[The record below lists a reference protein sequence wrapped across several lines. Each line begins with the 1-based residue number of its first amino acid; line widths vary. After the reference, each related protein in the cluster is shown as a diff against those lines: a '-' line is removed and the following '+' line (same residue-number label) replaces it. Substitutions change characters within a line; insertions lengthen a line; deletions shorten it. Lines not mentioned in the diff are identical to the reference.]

1 MVEKKVVTMLQW
13 MGGSRRKVTTM
24 EKISVKKVDT
34 KEQYFEQRKRQ
45 QQQQTTGLDSFSDG
59 MNTCS
64 QHQNNNRSLDILSLL
79 NLSTV
84 VQNCKSSCRS
94 EGAAM
99 TVNHHI
105 MEYPQT
111 IQIDK
116 VTQGDP
122 IEFKESRKSSGCQV
136 ETLYPKKDLIGNG
149 DKRDQLKMASEH
161 QLSVFDLLGDDGPS
175 DNLEVSLVNEAHVA
189 FAVEGLGKM
198 ETETPVHSPQQLGRA
213 TRHPQSPKNLN
224 NLVYDLEL
232 EADAMI
238 QDINSPLC
246 GNFFELPFCSRGT
259 ENSFSKPRQKLSTAK
274 EFSQFKSNASKLK
287 NSFSDDEI
295 FCNMEE
301 KNDDI
306 WNARCNF
313 LDRNFL
319 DEDCDITWKNR
330 SPKMDGSSADFWH
343 LGNHEISDFAF
354 EYPYLQKIRVAEKV
368 TGRFNISVKMKR
380 MQIHHTG
387 DIYPSLLVH
396 EKLIYFQDIFWQ
408 SSIENL
414 VTLENDD
421 SPPPYSKQR
430 RSENDR
436 DFITADETWYPM
448 GGRKCDIRDVTNQ
461 QAWSCFVTENA
472 EESLSLLSE
481 ESCSSSAVRGKA
493 TNRSPSDSVARQ
505 NIRRYGRDI
514 RSLANKCSVE
524 NIYAKDRHYEKSDNF
539 HEWKKIDEPGKFTKM
554 CNPSSSNPAHY
565 SNTTSQKKLRPEDS
579 CLFEEEYISADR
591 DSGFGSVCR
600 TSGAKKRASSGPMC
614 WTEDPFGAYP
624 LPELHANAKS
634 SFARSIHNVLPELL
648 PSGSFSSEKL
658 GFCQPYSNV
667 HSYETPVFSTI
678 GSGRSKPNLH
688 MDSNVEVR
696 PQDSFP
702 VSGSHRD
709 AEFLCVSVEE
719 SVSKNGGNRSEIL
732 PTDCIQFEL
741 QKDVGIGSNELSSE
755 NGQSLEASGSKD
767 NCSDCN
773 EAKGLT
779 PKLEGRKAMGSPEHA
794 EEISSSVKIRC
805 KFEGS
810 IDEKECHNDT
820 QTSLPRQN
828 GSIETEDSGRK
839 ERKLESKGQDN
850 TSVNPSCQVMMLE
863 SYVLQLL
870 CVQKVLNEASVQGTV
885 KKVNKIKENTVN
897 YSPN

>member
-1 MVEKKVVTMLQW
+1 MLQW
-13 MGGSRRKVTTM
+13 MGGSRRKVTTSR
-24 EKISVKKVDT
+24 KSTQKRQK
-34 KEQYFEQRKRQ
+34 QYFEQRKRQ

-64 QHQNNNRSLDILSLL
+64 QHQNNNRSLDILSLW

-94 EGAAM
+94 
-99 TVNHHI
+99 VNHHI

-111 IQIDK
+111 IQVDK
-116 VTQGDP
+116 VTPRDP
-122 IEFKESRKSSGCQV
+122 IEFKESRNSSGCQV
-136 ETLYPKKDLIGNG
+136 ETGYPKNARDCQNRDLIGNG

-161 QLSVFDLLGDDGPS
+161 QLSVFDLLGEDGPS
-175 DNLEVSLVNEAHVA
+175 DNLEGSLVNEAHVA

-198 ETETPVHSPQQLGRA
+198 ETETPVHSPQQPGRIFSYGSCSPLKA

-306 WNARCNF
+306 WNARSNF
-313 LDRNFL
+313 LDQNFL

-330 SPKMDGSSADFWH
+330 PPKMDGSSADFWH
-343 LGNHEISDFAF
+343 QGNHEISDFAF

-368 TGRFNISVKMKR
+368 TGRFNIS
-380 MQIHHTG
+380 
-387 DIYPSLLVH
+387 
-396 EKLIYFQDIFWQ
+396 
-408 SSIENL
+408 
-414 VTLENDD
+414 D

-430 RSENDR
+430 RSEGDH
-436 DFITADETWYPM
+436 DFMTPDETWYPM
-448 GGRKCDIRDVTNQ
+448 VGRKCDIRDVTNQ
-461 QAWSCFVTENA
+461 QAWSCFVTEDA

-493 TNRSPSDSVARQ
+493 TNRSPSDSDARQ
-505 NIRRYGRDI
+505 DIRRYGRDI
-514 RSLANKCSVE
+514 RSPANKCSVE

-579 CLFEEEYISADR
+579 CLFEEGYISADR
-591 DSGFGSVCR
+591 DSGFGSFCR
-600 TSGAKKRASSGPMC
+600 TSGAKKRASSGRMC
-614 WTEDPFGAYP
+614 WNEDPFGAYP

-634 SFARSIHNVLPELL
+634 SFARSIQDALPELS

-709 AEFLCVSVEE
+709 AEFLCASVEE
-719 SVSKNGGNRSEIL
+719 NVSKNGGNRSEIQ

-741 QKDVGIGSNELSSE
+741 QKDIGIGSNELSSE
-755 NGQSLEASGSKD
+755 NGQSLETSGLKD

-779 PKLEGRKAMGSPEHA
+779 PELEERKATGSPEHA
-794 EEISSSVKIRC
+794 EEISSSVKTRY

-810 IDEKECHNDT
+810 TDEKECHNDT
-820 QTSLPRQN
+820 QTCLPCQK

-839 ERKLESKGQDN
+839 ERKLESKGRDN

-870 CVQKVLNEASVQGTV
+870 CVQKVLKEASVQDTA
-885 KKVNKIKENTVN
+885 KKV
-897 YSPN
+897 

>member
-1 MVEKKVVTMLQW
+1 MLQW
-13 MGGSRRKVTTM
+13 MGGSRRKVTTSR
-24 EKISVKKVDT
+24 KSTQKRQK
-34 KEQYFEQRKRQ
+34 QYFEQRKRQ

-94 EGAAM
+94 TRENSEGAAM

-136 ETLYPKKDLIGNG
+136 EILYPKNAPDCQNRDLIGNG

-198 ETETPVHSPQQLGRA
+198 ETETPVHSPQQPGRIFSYGCCSPLKA

-238 QDINSPLC
+238 QDINLPLC

-306 WNARCNF
+306 WN
-313 LDRNFL
+313 
-319 DEDCDITWKNR
+319 
-330 SPKMDGSSADFWH
+330 
-343 LGNHEISDFAF
+343 
-354 EYPYLQKIRVAEKV
+354 
-368 TGRFNISVKMKR
+368 
-380 MQIHHTG
+380 
-387 DIYPSLLVH
+387 
-396 EKLIYFQDIFWQ
+396 
-408 SSIENL
+408 
-414 VTLENDD
+414 D
-421 SPPPYSKQR
+421 SPPPYSKQS

-461 QAWSCFVTENA
+461 QAWSCFVTEDA

-514 RSLANKCSVE
+514 RSPANKCSVE
-524 NIYAKDRHYEKSDNF
+524 NIYAKDRRYEKSDNF

-565 SNTTSQKKLRPEDS
+565 SNTTSQKKLRPENS
-579 CLFEEEYISADR
+579 CLFEEGYISADR
-591 DSGFGSVCR
+591 DSGFGSFCQ

-614 WTEDPFGAYP
+614 WTEDHFGAYP

-634 SFARSIHNVLPELL
+634 SFARSIHNVLPELS

-709 AEFLCVSVEE
+709 AEFFCVSVEE

-779 PKLEGRKAMGSPEHA
+779 PKLEGRKAMVSPEHA

-885 KKVNKIKENTVN
+885 KKV
-897 YSPN
+897 

>member
-1 MVEKKVVTMLQW
+1 MLQW
-13 MGGSRRKVTTM
+13 MGGSRRKVTTSR
-24 EKISVKKVDT
+24 KSTQKRQK
-34 KEQYFEQRKRQ
+34 QYFEQRKRQ

-94 EGAAM
+94 TRENSEGAAM

-136 ETLYPKKDLIGNG
+136 EILYPKNAPDCQNRDLIGNG

-198 ETETPVHSPQQLGRA
+198 ETETPVHSPQQPGRIFSYGCCSPLKA

-238 QDINSPLC
+238 QDINLPLC

-319 DEDCDITWKNR
+319 DEDCDIKWKNR

-368 TGRFNISVKMKR
+368 TGRFNIS
-380 MQIHHTG
+380 
-387 DIYPSLLVH
+387 
-396 EKLIYFQDIFWQ
+396 
-408 SSIENL
+408 
-414 VTLENDD
+414 D
-421 SPPPYSKQR
+421 SPPPYSKQS

-461 QAWSCFVTENA
+461 QAWSCFVTEDA

-514 RSLANKCSVE
+514 RSPANKCSVE
-524 NIYAKDRHYEKSDNF
+524 NIYAKDRRYEKSDNF

-565 SNTTSQKKLRPEDS
+565 SNTTSQKKLRPENS
-579 CLFEEEYISADR
+579 CLFEEGYISADR
-591 DSGFGSVCR
+591 DSGFGSFCQ

-614 WTEDPFGAYP
+614 WTEDHFGAYP

-634 SFARSIHNVLPELL
+634 SFARSIHNVLPELS

-709 AEFLCVSVEE
+709 AEFFCVSVEE

-779 PKLEGRKAMGSPEHA
+779 PKLEGRKAMVSPEHA

-885 KKVNKIKENTVN
+885 KKV
-897 YSPN
+897 

>member
-1 MVEKKVVTMLQW
+1 MLQW

-34 KEQYFEQRKRQ
+34 KE
-45 QQQQTTGLDSFSDG
+45 
-59 MNTCS
+59 
-64 QHQNNNRSLDILSLL
+64 
-79 NLSTV
+79 
-84 VQNCKSSCRS
+84 
-94 EGAAM
+94 
-99 TVNHHI
+99 
-105 MEYPQT
+105 
-111 IQIDK
+111 
-116 VTQGDP
+116 
-122 IEFKESRKSSGCQV
+122 ESRKSSGCQV

-161 QLSVFDLLGDDGPS
+161 QLSVFELLGDDGPS

-198 ETETPVHSPQQLGRA
+198 ETETPVHSPQQPGRSNLNPNFGGWGKLA

-238 QDINSPLC
+238 QDINLPLC

-368 TGRFNISVKMKR
+368 TGRFNISGVARREKILYAPPSNTFGFGFRITQNLSGDAFFKVIMKMKR

-396 EKLIYFQDIFWQ
+396 EKLIIYFQDIFWQ

-414 VTLENDD
+414 VTLEN
-421 SPPPYSKQR
+421 SPPPYSKQS

-461 QAWSCFVTENA
+461 QAWSCFVTEDA

-505 NIRRYGRDI
+505 NIRRYGKDI
-514 RSLANKCSVE
+514 RSPANKCSVE
-524 NIYAKDRHYEKSDNF
+524 NIYAKDRRYEKSDNF

-554 CNPSSSNPAHY
+554 RNPSSSNPAHY
-565 SNTTSQKKLRPEDS
+565 SNTTSQKKLRPENS
-579 CLFEEEYISADR
+579 CLFEEGYISADR
-591 DSGFGSVCR
+591 DSGFGSFCR

-614 WTEDPFGAYP
+614 WTEDHFGAYP

-634 SFARSIHNVLPELL
+634 SFARSIHNVLPELS

-709 AEFLCVSVEE
+709 AEFFCVSVEE

-741 QKDVGIGSNELSSE
+741 QKDIGIGSNELSSE

-773 EAKGLT
+773 EAKGLI
-779 PKLEGRKAMGSPEHA
+779 PKLEGQKATGSPEHA

-805 KFEGS
+805 KFEGN

-820 QTSLPRQN
+820 QTSLPCQN

-850 TSVNPSCQVMMLE
+850 TSANPSCQVMMLE

-870 CVQKVLNEASVQGTV
+870 CVQKVLNEASVQGTA
-885 KKVNKIKENTVN
+885 KKAFEGIL
-897 YSPN
+897 